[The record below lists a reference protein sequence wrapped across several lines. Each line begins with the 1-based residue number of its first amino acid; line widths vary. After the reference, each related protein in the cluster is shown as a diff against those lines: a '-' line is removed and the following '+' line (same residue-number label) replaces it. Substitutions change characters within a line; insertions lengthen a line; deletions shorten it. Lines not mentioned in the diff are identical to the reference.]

1 VLSAALPAG
10 ESASAAAVP
19 YLLSVVGADTRAR
32 QVFLRA
38 AQIRA
43 ATRLRTPDALHLAF
57 ASYGKCD
64 VLLTGDAQMGQKWQP
79 SSLGFTYPAQV
90 VVI

>member
-1 VLSAALPAG
+1 LELIPA
-10 ESASAAAVP
+10 
-19 YLLSVVGADTRAR
+19 RR

-43 ATRLRTPDALHLAF
+43 ATRLRAPDALHLAF